1 MKGTLMTISLLAPWN
16 VSRLRKSLRRSTPTI
31 VRYSVMIGG
40 ILLLCSVAH
49 ATPVTSSGDT
59 GSPFGQAMDNVLQFM
74 TGPVAKVGAL
84 VGMVLAG
91 VLYATG
97 DPTAKKAAVAAGVG
111 SLLALSASA
120 VITWL
125 GGGF

>member
-1 MKGTLMTISLLAPWN
+1 
-16 VSRLRKSLRRSTPTI
+16 
-31 VRYSVMIGG
+31 MIGG
-40 ILLLCSVAH
+40 VLILCSVAAH
-49 ATPVTSSGDT
+49 ATPVTSSGDN

>member
-1 MKGTLMTISLLAPWN
+1 
-16 VSRLRKSLRRSTPTI
+16 
-31 VRYSVMIGG
+31 MIGG
-40 ILLLCSVAH
+40 VLILSAVAH

-59 GSPFGQAMDNVLQFM
+59 GSPFGQAMDNVLTFM

-111 SLLALSASA
+111 SLLALSAST

-125 GGGF
+125 GGSF